1 MKQLKFL
8 LICAFAM
15 VPMNLSL
22 AQGINF
28 PGLKHLR
35 PFLEFKKPQDIL
47 PIDIKEGLDP
57 EEIYSVLSI
66 EAAMMDQNYAYA
78 AREALNFIKYHQV
91 DDKIAELAVNYYY
104 TEQEYEQAFEAAKYW
119 YQAQPDN
126 VVAKVWYSTLLGHT
140 GRETALIEILHKNLQ
155 DVQGEEFSNKLLE
168 NVSILEDLKDKQKA
182 LHIFEEMVKP
192 FSLQTADYHVLYSDF
207 ALRADQTEVAWNEAF
222 KALDVDAE
230 SEDAAMRILV
240 LSQGP
245 KRAQGLKFVKGFLD
259 KYPQS
264 RMLYLSYI
272 NELTKD
278 EDFDSA
284 IKAIKKMQS
293 KSPEDFD
300 LLYYQALIHY
310 DAEQWATAR
319 KVLTQYIDIQVQR
332 QKSLAKDN
340 NSVDSL
346 LTDARKLLIAIY
358 KVEKKYRSALAELNK
373 IMPDNASPEQLD
385 PDLLMEKA
393 QILAQMGT
401 ISAALT
407 VLKNGG
413 EHFPNYQ
420 GNFLWLG
427 GNLLNESGRTD
438 QAIIYY
444 NDALKIQPKN
454 VDIKYA
460 LAMLYEKRGEV
471 WPAEMLLR
479 EVMKEEPELA
489 DAYNALGYIFA
500 DRDYNLTEAQSLLNE
515 AVRLEPANPYILDS
529 MGWLQFRL
537 KNYALALEYL
547 EKAFDMKEEA
557 EIAAHLADVYMA
569 LGERDRARDML
580 QVGKRLN
587 ANDRVLVETIKRL
600 NIIEK

>member
-1 MKQLKFL
+1 MKQLKYL
-8 LICAFAM
+8 LICALAI

-22 AQGINF
+22 AQGINL
-28 PGLKHLR
+28 PSLKHLR

-47 PIDIKEGLDP
+47 PIDIKEGLDS
-57 EEIYSVLSI
+57 EEVYSVLSI

-126 VVAKVWYSTLLGHT
+126 GVAKVWYSTLLGHT
-140 GRETALIEILHKNLQ
+140 GRETALIDILQKNLQ
-155 DVQGEEFSNKLLE
+155 NVQGEEFSNKLLE

-182 LHIFEEMVKP
+182 LYIFEEMVKP
-192 FSLQTADYHVLYSDF
+192 FSLQTAEYHVLYSDF
-207 ALRADQTEVAWNEAF
+207 ALRADQTEMAWNEAF
-222 KALDVDAE
+222 KALDVDAA
-230 SEDAAMRILV
+230 SEDAVMRILV

-245 KRAQGLKFVKGFLD
+245 KRAQGLKFVKSFLD
-259 KYPQS
+259 KHPQS

-272 NELTKD
+272 NELAKD
-278 EDFDSA
+278 EDFDGA
-284 IKAIKKMQS
+284 IKAIKKMQA

-310 DAEQWATAR
+310 DAGQWATAR
-319 KVLTQYIDIQVQR
+319 NVLTQYIDIQVQR
-332 QKSLAKDN
+332 QKSLAKD
-340 NSVDSL
+340 SSSADSL
-346 LTDARKLLIAIY
+346 LTDARKLLVAIY
-358 KVEKKYRSALAELNK
+358 KAEKKYRSALAELNK
-373 IMPDNASPEQLD
+373 IMPDDALPEQMD

-413 EHFPNYQ
+413 EYFPNYQ
-420 GNFLWLG
+420 GSFLWLG

-479 EVMKEEPELA
+479 EVMKDEPELA

-500 DRDYNLTEAQSLLNE
+500 DRDYNLAEAQSLLNE
-515 AVRLEPANPYILDS
+515 AVRLDPTNPYILDS

-569 LGERDRARDML
+569 LGERDRARDIV
-580 QVGKRLN
+580 QTGKRLN
-587 ANDRVLVETIKRL
+587 ANDRVLIETMKRL
-600 NIIEK
+600 NIEK

>member
-1 MKQLKFL
+1 
-8 LICAFAM
+8 M

-140 GRETALIEILHKNLQ
+140 GRETALIEILQKNLQ
-155 DVQGEEFSNKLLE
+155 DVPENDFSNKLLE
-168 NVSILEDLKDKQKA
+168 NVSILEDLKDRQKA

-373 IMPDNASPEQLD
+373 IMPDNASPEQMD

>member
-8 LICAFAM
+8 LICALAI

-140 GRETALIEILHKNLQ
+140 GRETALIEILQKNLQ

-373 IMPDNASPEQLD
+373 IMPDNASPEQMD